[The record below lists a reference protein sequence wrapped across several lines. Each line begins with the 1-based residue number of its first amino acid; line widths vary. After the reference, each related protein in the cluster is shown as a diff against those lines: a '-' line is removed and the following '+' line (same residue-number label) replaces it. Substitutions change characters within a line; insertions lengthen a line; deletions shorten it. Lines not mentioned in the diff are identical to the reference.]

1 MKKLFSLLILL
12 PLLTIY
18 VRAQTQPFGKIDT
31 ADLKMTS
38 CDFEKDANAV
48 VLFDKAEVTTG
59 FTSTTILRHKRIK
72 ILNNKGTD
80 EANVSLEY
88 YSYHGLE
95 EISNIEAE
103 TININNN
110 AIEFLTVDKAL
121 MYHETIDRSRKKVV
135 FTFPE
140 VKAGSVIEYSYK
152 LTIASEGSFPDWDFQ
167 SDLPVRYSEL
177 KASIRK
183 DYSYKIIPRINQA
196 YTKNT
201 YEPWINGN
209 NDTIGNKYEWAVTN
223 INSYSEEPYATSMQD
238 NLQGIQFILVAIKFT
253 SHGNM
258 RSLEKPWRQIGGEL
272 VDDTDFGEQLKDN
285 LNDAD
290 LIKQAKLLSTD
301 NEKISYI
308 FNQVKATVKWDGS
321 NRWYT
326 NDGVKKAWDKKT
338 GNSTE
343 INLILY
349 NLLRQAG
356 IKCYPM
362 VVSTR
367 DNGKINSNYPDIHQ
381 FNKTVISIPV
391 DDKKK
396 YILDASDKFNTFS
409 DIPFDILNSNGL
421 FIDPVNQM
429 YILIYLQNEKPSRKI
444 IFINAQIEPGGK
456 LEGTAQINSFNYN
469 KINGLKLYNTLGE
482 SKYIEQLRNDDNNL
496 KISSLKRENIEIDTL
511 PLTENITFKLDLTGS
526 DDTYIYFDPNLFT
539 TLDANPFLSEKRSS
553 AIDFGCLNNYAIN
566 GRYKIPEGYKIEALP
581 KSISLVM
588 PDKSIIFKRVVGEQ
602 DGDIIVHYTIDYKKA
617 IYSVDEY
624 SQIHEFYKKMY
635 EMLNEQIVLKK
646 G

>member
-1 MKKLFSLLILL
+1 LKKLFSLLILL